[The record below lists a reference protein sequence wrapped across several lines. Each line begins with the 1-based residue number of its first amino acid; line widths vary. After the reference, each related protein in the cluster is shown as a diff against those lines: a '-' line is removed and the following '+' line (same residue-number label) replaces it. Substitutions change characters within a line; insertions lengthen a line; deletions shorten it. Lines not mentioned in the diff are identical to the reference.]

1 MNERLTELE
10 VRVAFQEKTIQD
22 LNEVVT
28 DQQRRI
34 DRLTQELEAVKS
46 RLAASA
52 PSMVIPQEDEKPPP
66 HYCRFARFPVIS
78 VTMRPSAHTGL
89 HRSLRGYPS
98 RFTSNNFNLSR

>member
-34 DRLTQELEAVKS
+34 DRLAQELEAVKS
-46 RLAASA
+46 RLAALA
-52 PSMVIPQEDEKPPP
+52 PAMVIPQEDEKPPP
-66 HYCRFARFPVIS
+66 HY
-78 VTMRPSAHTGL
+78 
-89 HRSLRGYPS
+89 
-98 RFTSNNFNLSR
+98 

>member
-10 VRVAFQEKTIQD
+10 VRLAFQEKTIQD

-34 DRLTQELEAVKS
+34 DRLAQELEAMKS
-46 RLAASA
+46 RLAALA

-66 HYCRFARFPVIS
+66 HY
-78 VTMRPSAHTGL
+78 
-89 HRSLRGYPS
+89 
-98 RFTSNNFNLSR
+98 

>member
-28 DQQRRI
+28 DQQRQI
-34 DRLTQELEAVKS
+34 DRLTQELEAIKS
-46 RLAASA
+46 RLAGLA

-66 HYCRFARFPVIS
+66 HY
-78 VTMRPSAHTGL
+78 
-89 HRSLRGYPS
+89 
-98 RFTSNNFNLSR
+98 